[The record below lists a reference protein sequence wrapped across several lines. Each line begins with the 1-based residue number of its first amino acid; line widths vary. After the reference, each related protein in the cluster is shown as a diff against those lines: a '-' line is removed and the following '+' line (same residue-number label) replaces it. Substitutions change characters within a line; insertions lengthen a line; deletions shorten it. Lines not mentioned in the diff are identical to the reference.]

1 MPVWV
6 LMWSTLNSWFIIWPL
21 KYITNFISISRT
33 YMPTYS
39 TLTVKGCMYYV
50 RNVFSARS
58 HGQPYKLSI
67 AQPFRQKVNSAFKLK
82 VILVLFFCRY
92 KANVF
97 SSKRG
102 RTYEMLLQGGFQLLD
117 LIITELK
124 SHMTCQKFKVSHW
137 WKFYLSKK
145 LFARFALQSECCY
158 FNQWEALNY
167 NRSCDF

>member
-1 MPVWV
+1 MTFKVHNQFYFY
-6 LMWSTLNSWFIIWPL
+6 LT
-21 KYITNFISISRT
+21 YIHADVFHFNRER
-33 YMPTYS
+33 
-39 TLTVKGCMYYV
+39 MYLCTKC
-50 RNVFSARS
+50 FSARS
-58 HGQPYKLSI
+58 CGQPYKLTI
-67 AQPFRQKVNSAFKLK
+67 LQPFRQKVNSAFKLK

-137 WKFYLSKK
+137 WKFYLSKNILYK
-145 LFARFALQSECCY
+145 
-158 FNQWEALNY
+158 
-167 NRSCDF
+167 SCSQV